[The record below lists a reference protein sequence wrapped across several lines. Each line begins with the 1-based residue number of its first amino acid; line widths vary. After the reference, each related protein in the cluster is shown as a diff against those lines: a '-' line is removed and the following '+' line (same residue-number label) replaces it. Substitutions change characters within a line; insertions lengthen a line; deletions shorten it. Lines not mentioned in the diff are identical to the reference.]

1 MLGLGVLGTGL
12 AYIWNTTVVNHWGAV
27 RASTVTYLVP
37 LVGVVAGA
45 VVLGERVT
53 ASSVVGGL
61 AIITGVVTGNDGWR
75 PLLWVLRRAC
85 GASRAPA
92 DTLAFDDRGPGAGG
106 AQEQPSTVPVED

>member
-12 AYIWNTTVVNHWGAV
+12 AYIWNTTVVNNWGAV

-53 ASSVVGGL
+53 TSSIVGGL

-75 PLLWVLRRAC
+75 PLLRVLRRAG
-85 GASRAPA
+85 GASPQPADAPA
-92 DTLAFDDRGPGAGG
+92 HDRRPGAGG
-106 AQEQPSTVPVED
+106 ARELPGTVPVEE